1 MNITE
6 KSHLDREDFVKW
18 IETLSSFAL
27 GDLMKAL
34 DNGNLEAA
42 QAHAERIKF
51 IDLLAPWIGYRS
63 TYPTIKIRCNDP
75 E

>member
-6 KSHLDREDFVKW
+6 KSHLIREEF
-18 IETLSSFAL
+18 IEWMESLSSFAL
-27 GDLMKAL
+27 NDLLKAL

-51 IDLLAPWIGYRS
+51 IEVIAPWIGYRS
-63 TYPTIKIRCNDP
+63 TYPTIKIKCND
-75 E
+75 